1 MIISFVSAIIAGAID
16 IISKMPPWVLKMFI
30 VTGAIASII
39 IAVWLIFSESARQ
52 KAGELFN
59 QANDKLTKFVNK
71 IEELFSNF
79 IDIIKQIIE
88 TLKPYVQFGVD
99 AVGYLFY
106 SSYNLMSEMQKLEKQ
121 RAKV

>member
-1 MIISFVSAIIAGAID
+1 M
-16 IISKMPPWVLKMFI
+16 
-30 VTGAIASII
+30 
-39 IAVWLIFSESARQ
+39 IFSKSARQ
-52 KAGELFN
+52 KAGELLD
-59 QANDKLTKFVNK
+59 QVNDKLTKFVNK

-99 AVGYLFY
+99 AVGYLFH